1 MKRLCCL
8 LIALSMIIIL
18 ALPASAQEST
28 VGVVASNVDNLAET
42 DYAIAFDVTYVWDDC
57 YAATISIQNLCGKNI
72 GDWELHFNLDSK
84 IETIENAQIRETYDN
99 KYVITSK
106 SYSKVILPDETLIIG
121 LLITGS
127 NEVVPEE
134 FILSGIYQEY
144 EVTDVTV
151 IENSSLYNVGDFYV
165 VQGEITSLSGY
176 LENVDNTYNGHYVVE
191 DEYGN
196 VLDNGNVEFDGTW
209 EIDGIG
215 FGVGFNHVTITGNT
229 DGCSIY
235 ASFDVVNFDLSNSE
249 NIGIDVNTDTDG
261 DGICNYL
268 EINLGIDPY
277 NANSIDKEKTD
288 CESIV
293 DIIGLDPIENETEAV
308 VIEEECESQSADGE
322 AEPYATSITSM
333 VIHRTKHPEGSKSLT
348 SDSTKYIA
356 DDLTFND
363 YSYSELCALGS
374 VFSVANVTAESL
386 MWSEMAAIFAA
397 AKRIGSS
404 MNDVLDDL
412 VDTFRNGNNSN
423 EGTSVEVGDIYSSSK
438 YIKYSNTTLTNAVKA
453 DDATL
458 AYTDLI
464 KDFVVGFLCDGR
476 DPSLLKYTIGG
487 NLNLIE
493 AYVYSFDNT
502 PYPSYGGATALG
514 ISIHGW
520 HGHTITLQNYR
531 ETATGFTAT
540 LKFHFYDHFGLDS
553 DDEITAVGFCD
564 WFTLQHY
571 TKFDGKYVPFLTYCD
586 ISYTISGT
594 F

>member
-1 MKRLCCL
+1 MKRMCCL
-8 LIALSMIIIL
+8 FIVLSMIIAL
-18 ALPASAQEST
+18 ALPASAMENIDYLS
-28 VGVVASNVDNLAET
+28 ADNVEKIAGN
-42 DYAIAFDVTYVWDDC
+42 DYAITFDVTYVWDDC
-57 YAATISIQNLCGKNI
+57 YAATISIQNLGEKNI
-72 GDWELHFNLDSK
+72 EDWKLFLNLEST
-84 IETIENAQIRETYDN
+84 IETIENAQISEELNDE
-99 KYVITSK
+99 YVITPK
-106 SYSKVILPDETLIIG
+106 SYSRVILSGETLVIG
-121 LLITGS
+121 LLVTGS
-127 NEVVPEE
+127 TEVVPEE
-134 FILSGIYQEY
+134 FVLTGLYQEC

-151 IENSSLYNVGDFYV
+151 IEDSSLYNVGEFYV
-165 VQGEITSLSGY
+165 VQGEKTSLEGY
-176 LENVDNTYNGHYVVE
+176 LENVDNISNGQYVVE

-196 VLDNGNVEFDGTW
+196 VLDNGNMEFDGTW
-209 EIDGIG
+209 VIDGIG
-215 FGVGFNHVTITGNT
+215 FGVGFNHVTITGDA
-229 DGCSIY
+229 DGQQIY

-261 DGICNYL
+261 DGVCNYL
-268 EINLGIDPY
+268 ENSLGIDPY

-288 CESIV
+288 YESIV
-293 DIIGLDPIENETEAV
+293 DIIGLNPTEGETEVV
-308 VIEEECESQSADGE
+308 VIEEENESQKADAE
-322 AEPYATSITSM
+322 IEPYATTITSM
-333 VIHRTKHPEGSKSLT
+333 VIHRTKYPEGSKSLT
-348 SDSTKYIA
+348 TASTKYVA

-363 YSYSELCALGS
+363 YSYSDLCAQGS
-374 VFSVANVTAESL
+374 IFAVANVTAESL

-397 AKRIGSS
+397 AKRTGSS

-412 VDTFRNGNNSN
+412 VDTFRNGNSSN

-453 DDATL
+453 DEATL

-464 KDFVVGFLCDGR
+464 KDFVVGFLSDGR

-493 AYVYSFDNT
+493 AYVYSFDTT

-520 HGHTITLQNYR
+520 QGHTITLQNYR
-531 ETATGFTAT
+531 ETTTGFTAT

-553 DDEITAVGFCD
+553 DDEITTVGFCD

-571 TKFDGKYVPFLTYCD
+571 TRFDGKYVPFLTYCD